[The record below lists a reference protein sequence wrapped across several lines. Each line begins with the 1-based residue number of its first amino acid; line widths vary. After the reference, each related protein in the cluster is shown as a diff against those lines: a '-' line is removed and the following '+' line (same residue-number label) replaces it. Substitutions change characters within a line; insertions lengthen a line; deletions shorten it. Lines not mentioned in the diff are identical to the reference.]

1 MLESSSIAPEEITVG
16 DKVQLAMGDT
26 VPCDCAIIYAET
38 SSELIIDESMLT
50 GDPDGQ
56 HKKSLGHYN

>member
-1 MLESSSIAPEEITVG
+1 
-16 DKVQLAMGDT
+16 MGDT